1 MHKENNM
8 KKTWKI
14 GLSCLVLLGAGCGGM
29 GGAPSGTASEA
40 ELASA
45 VPDPQGMTVN
55 LPGGN
60 GSAQLVQVGTTSSFY
75 VVTRV
80 TTDRV
85 NGHVA
90 FALGV
95 LWAIVHTPPTSIQGN
110 VGTWGPFTP
119 TLSPVTYRL
128 VVTRIAQGQF
138 TYHLDGRPKSSTAE
152 SDFRAIVTGAADP
165 STPIGHGT
173 GSFTLDLT
181 AANALD
187 PIATRNG
194 GTIAVAYD
202 LSQNP
207 KSLTVHFAGVADGM
221 DGQPATA
228 DYAYSHA
235 DNDDGTFKFTV
246 DANLAGTAARL
257 ENGSFTSRWNASG
270 AGRGDVT
277 FSGGDAPAGGASAVQ
292 CWDSNFKV
300 VYYMGPELTEGNA
313 SSCAYASAL

>member
-1 MHKENNM
+1 
-8 KKTWKI
+8 
-14 GLSCLVLLGAGCGGM
+14 L
-29 GGAPSGTASEA
+29 
-40 ELASA
+40 
-45 VPDPQGMTVN
+45 
-55 LPGGN
+55 
-60 GSAQLVQVGTTSSFY
+60 
-75 VVTRV
+75 
-80 TTDRV
+80 
-85 NGHVA
+85 
-90 FALGV
+90 
-95 LWAIVHTPPTSIQGN
+95 
-110 VGTWGPFTP
+110 
-119 TLSPVTYRL
+119 
-128 VVTRIAQGQF
+128 
-138 TYHLDGRPKSSTAE
+138 
-152 SDFRAIVTGAADP
+152 TGAADP

-228 DYAYSHA
+228 DYAYTHA
-235 DNDDGTFKFTV
+235 DNDDGTFRFTV
-246 DANLAGTAARL
+246 QTNLAGTAARL
-257 ENGSFTSRWNASG
+257 EDASFRSRWNASG

-292 CWDSNFKV
+292 CWDTNFKV
-300 VYYMGPELTEGNA
+300 VYYMGPDLTEGDA